1 MKKLENFQKNL
12 DVLKNVD
19 FKQASN
25 VVYRAGIVA
34 QFNLTFELAWKA
46 LQAVLYA
53 HSVAEAETG
62 SPREIIKLG
71 YKVGFISD
79 AEIWLDM
86 LKSRNRSVHIYDE
99 DEIDELILLIRDK
112 FIFAFAELENTL
124 QKKITEAEKK
134 SWD

>member
-1 MKKLENFQKNL
+1 MKKFENFQKNL

-71 YKVGFISD
+71 YKVGFINN

-86 LKSRNRSVHIYDE
+86 LKRRNRSTHIYDE
-99 DEIDELILLIRDK
+99 EEIDELIILIRDK
-112 FIFAFAELENTL
+112 FIIAFAELENTL
-124 QKKITEAEKK
+124 QKKIEEAEKN
-134 SWD
+134 SWE

>member
-1 MKKLENFQKNL
+1 M
-12 DVLKNVD
+12 
-19 FKQASN
+19 
-25 VVYRAGIVA
+25 
-34 QFNLTFELAWKA
+34 
-46 LQAVLYA
+46 LYA
-53 HSVAEAETG
+53 HSVTEAETG

-99 DEIDELILLIRDK
+99 DEINELILFIRDK

-124 QKKITEAEKK
+124 QKKIEEAEKN
-134 SWD
+134 SWE

>member
-1 MKKLENFQKNL
+1 MKKFENFKKNL
-12 DVLKNVD
+12 DVLKDID
-19 FKQASN
+19 FKQANN

-53 HSVAEAETG
+53 HSVVEAETG

-71 YKVGFISD
+71 YKVGFIYN

-86 LKSRNRSVHIYDE
+86 LKHRNRSTHIYDE
-99 DEIDELILLIRDK
+99 EEIDELIILIRDK
-112 FIFAFAELENTL
+112 FIIAFAELENTL
-124 QKKITEAEKK
+124 QKKIEEAEKN
-134 SWD
+134 SWE

>member
-1 MKKLENFQKNL
+1 MKKFENFKKNL
-12 DVLKNVD
+12 GVLKDID

-99 DEIDELILLIRDK
+99 DEINELILFIRDK
-112 FIFAFAELENTL
+112 FIIAFAELENTL
-124 QKKITEAEKK
+124 QKKIEEAEKN
-134 SWD
+134 SWE

>member
-53 HSVAEAETG
+53 HSVTEAETG

-99 DEIDELILLIRDK
+99 DEINELILFIRDK

-124 QKKITEAEKK
+124 QKKIEEAEKK